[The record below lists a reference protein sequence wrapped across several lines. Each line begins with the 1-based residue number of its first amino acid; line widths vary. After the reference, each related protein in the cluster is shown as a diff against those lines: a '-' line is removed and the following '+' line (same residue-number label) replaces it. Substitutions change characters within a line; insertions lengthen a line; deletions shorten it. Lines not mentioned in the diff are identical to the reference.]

1 MSIVTSNLFGQL
13 KSNNIK
19 TINGKKY
26 FLHKV
31 EKKQTLYSI
40 SKLYS
45 VDLEAIYNLNPE
57 LKSGVKAE
65 QEIIIPIADKKLNNI
80 KSENVNLS
88 PEAIDTIKFITHKA
102 GKSETLYSICKKFN
116 IKEEEIIELNPLLK
130 IGLKEGQLLILGK
143 KNKTS
148 GDNKNS
154 LVLNTSKINIID
166 SFTINKIIKTKK
178 KDYKIAL
185 VLPFKL
191 NETINID
198 VENLAKS
205 NTNFPLSSEL
215 AVDFYLGFKK
225 AIKYLVTDEFKISIY
240 NDGNFKIKN
249 IKPNTLNKIPA
260 LNIDLP
266 YFIHQ
271 SNPIHSI
278 LLLKNYKDDV
288 DMLEKEIRF
297 QKNTI
302 TGRMSF
308 LKALQ
313 DKINFNT
320 SNSKFNNF
328 INSAINKVK
337 DASKDKIPPPTFWE
351 KLIETQGKLS
361 ELPETLLN
369 QIIEEFNQQD
379 YEAVEELI
387 DEVKNMK
394 WVENPEENKTES
406 FTRKTL
412 HNFINEQNKVRFKT
426 SETLYERLLTCLEK
440 MRSN

>member
-1 MSIVTSNLFGQL
+1 MDINLNEASTKSELVSGIKELIAQEVEELKKKILSIPAEKRSYFDIIKNWWSNLVHGKNDPNNPYIHRNRLGALGL
-13 KSNNIK
+13 K
-19 TINGKKY
+19 
-26 FLHKV
+26 
-31 EKKQTLYSI
+31 E
-40 SKLYS
+40 
-45 VDLEAIYNLNPE
+45 YNLNKKEE
-57 LKSGVKAE
+57 LKFILETVELLAE
-65 QEIIIPIADKKLNNI
+65 EQASKTRFEAMLDKWADKLKEKLNIFIQDCFSGNCTI
-80 KSENVNLS
+80 PEKSKASKQEPTEKEASFVSPDVKQPEAKS
-88 PEAIDTIKFITHKA
+88 PE
-102 GKSETLYSICKKFN
+102 
-116 IKEEEIIELNPLLK
+116 
-130 IGLKEGQLLILGK
+130 
-143 KNKTS
+143 
-148 GDNKNS
+148 
-154 LVLNTSKINIID
+154 V
-166 SFTINKIIKTKK
+166 KTKK
-178 KDYKIAL
+178 DFSIFSTNLTPEQKNELRNDFEAY
-185 VLPFKL
+185 L
-191 NETINID
+191 N
-198 VENLAKS
+198 KS
-205 NTNFPLSSEL
+205 
-215 AVDFYLGFKK
+215 
-225 AIKYLVTDEFKISIY
+225 DEFKISIY

>member
-1 MSIVTSNLFGQL
+1 MDINLNEASTKSELVSGIKELIAQEVEELKKKILSIPAEKRSYFDIIKNWWSNLVHGKNDPNNPYIHRNRLGALGL
-13 KSNNIK
+13 K
-19 TINGKKY
+19 
-26 FLHKV
+26 
-31 EKKQTLYSI
+31 E
-40 SKLYS
+40 
-45 VDLEAIYNLNPE
+45 YNLNKKEE
-57 LKSGVKAE
+57 LKFILETVELLAE
-65 QEIIIPIADKKLNNI
+65 EQASKTRFEAMLDKWADKLKEKLNIFIQDCFSGNCTI
-80 KSENVNLS
+80 PEKSKASKQEPTEKEAPFVSPDLKQPEAKS
-88 PEAIDTIKFITHKA
+88 PEA
-102 GKSETLYSICKKFN
+102 KSLE
-116 IKEEEIIELNPLLK
+116 
-130 IGLKEGQLLILGK
+130 
-143 KNKTS
+143 
-148 GDNKNS
+148 
-154 LVLNTSKINIID
+154 V
-166 SFTINKIIKTKK
+166 KTKK
-178 KDYKIAL
+178 DFSIFSTNLTPEQKNELRNDFEAY
-185 VLPFKL
+185 L
-191 NETINID
+191 N
-198 VENLAKS
+198 KS
-205 NTNFPLSSEL
+205 
-215 AVDFYLGFKK
+215 
-225 AIKYLVTDEFKISIY
+225 DEFKISIY